1 MFVAKFG
8 GTSVSTQKNIAAI
21 CKIIV
26 DQRKRNPIVVVS
38 ALSGV
43 TDLLISLSNSKDKK
57 TLKSIRELHN
67 TLINNVLGKNSHAEK
82 AYAYIHTRLMEIASL
97 LNKKNQDGV
106 KDEILSYGE
115 IMSSYI
121 IAQVLAASSIAAKQ
135 VVATEL
141 IVTDR
146 TFGNAEFLED
156 QTRKKVR
163 SVLLPLIAKKI
174 VPVITGFI
182 GSTEYGQTTTL
193 GRGGSDY
200 SASIIGYCLNASEI
214 QIWTDV
220 DGIFTADPRIVKNAK
235 FLKEISYREASE
247 MAYFGAKVLHP
258 RTIRPAIRANIP
270 VRVLNT
276 TRPKQEGTLI
286 VKSPHKL
293 RTIAAVSFKRNVT
306 LVNIYST
313 EMFLAKGFFARIF
326 EVFAK
331 YNISVDLV
339 SASEVSVSVTLDNDE
354 KLKEAANLLKKISSV
369 TIERN
374 VATVSLIGDGIATK
388 SHVVKKIFSILEKEN
403 ISIRMISLGATDINI
418 SFVISVK
425 DLENVI
431 KAFHDRLIIER
442 EEIL

>member
-1 MFVAKFG
+1 MVVAKFG
-8 GTSVSTQKNIAAI
+8 GTSVSTQKNVAAI
-21 CKIIV
+21 CRIIA

-38 ALSGV
+38 ALFGV
-43 TDLLISLSNSKDKK
+43 TDLLISVSNSKDKK
-57 TLKSIRELHN
+57 ILKSIRELHN
-67 TLINNVLGKNSHAEK
+67 KLINSVLGKNSHAEK
-82 AYAYIHTRLMEIASL
+82 AYAYIDTKLMEIYSL
-97 LNKKNQDGV
+97 LNKKNQEGV

-115 IMSSYI
+115 IMSSCI
-121 IAQVLAASSIAAKQ
+121 IACVLAASGVDARQ

-141 IVTDR
+141 IVTDG

-182 GSTEYGQTTTL
+182 GATEDGKVTTL

-276 TRPKQEGTLI
+276 LRPKQEGTLI

-293 RTIAAVSFKRNVT
+293 HTITAISFKRNVT

-313 EMFLAKGFFARIF
+313 EMFLARGFFARIF

-354 KLKEAANLLKKISSV
+354 KLKEAADSLKRISSV

-374 VATVSLIGDGIATK
+374 VATISLIGDGIAK
-388 SHVVKKIFSILEKEN
+388 ESYVVKKIFSILEKEN

-418 SFVISVK
+418 SLVIPVK

-431 KAFHDRLIIER
+431 RAFHDRLIVER
-442 EEIL
+442 E